1 MVTKV
6 SSSSRPVREHHQPP
20 APSFFADEARVAREE
35 EGTLGA
41 VDCITFRGVVWKAAL
56 KGRSRASAAGRVS
69 RVPRRLFG
77 ARIERYR
84 GDRLPRGRS
93 APFVPSGVGH
103 LFTTRGVRVD
113 QVGVNPQWR
122 AVAAVGVA
130 KVNPQG
136 GRDPWPETT
145 RLARPRKGLR
155 ATRRAS
161 KPSIERVKL
170 LVRRSMHHQAAGLAS
185 SVGVLVDPLCCRS
198 R

>member
-1 MVTKV
+1 MVEKV
-6 SSSSRPVREHHQPP
+6 SSSYGRCESTTSRLLRTSPMRRGRSGGGRHPGCGRLHHLSRGGVEGGPKR
-20 APSFFADEARVAREE
+20 SVARE
-35 EGTLGA
+35 
-41 VDCITFRGVVWKAAL
+41 C
-56 KGRSRASAAGRVS
+56 GRPGEQSSPMGSSRARV
-69 RVPRRLFG
+69 
-77 ARIERYR
+77 ERHR

-155 ATRRAS
+155 VTRRAS
-161 KPSIERVKL
+161 KPSRERVKL
-170 LVRRSMHHQAAGLAS
+170 LA
-185 SVGVLVDPLCCRS
+185 
-198 R
+198 